1 LDTFDNHEM
10 RRTQSFLHLISLAV
24 AALVITACTRTDP
37 EEALRASIS
46 EMEVAVKARDTA
58 KLIGYLAPDFA
69 RTGEGGMNRD
79 EARRTVAAVLLTNPN
94 VYMNVSISELTIAG
108 NSATAKM
115 VVVAGG
121 GSGIIPER
129 AQSWNF
135 TTRWRFENNK
145 WLVERADWTEL
156 L

>member
-1 LDTFDNHEM
+1 MNREKLAH
-10 RRTQSFLHLISLAV
+10 HLLTLVGLATLLI
-24 AALVITACTRTDP
+24 ALTACARTDP
-37 EEALRASIS
+37 EKALRATIT
-46 EMEVAVKARDTA
+46 EMEAAVKAREPA
-58 KLIGYLAPDFA
+58 KLVGYLAQDFS
-69 RTGEGGMNRD
+69 RSGEGGMNRD

-94 VYMNVSISELTIAG
+94 IYMNVSISELTIAG
-108 NSATAKM
+108 NTATAKL

-135 TTRWRFENNK
+135 TTRWRFENDK

>member
-1 LDTFDNHEM
+1 MNFAALRLGF
-10 RRTQSFLHLISLAV
+10 ISLG
-24 AALVITACTRTDP
+24 ALVLMGALLAVGCARTDP
-37 EEALRASIS
+37 EKALHSAIA
-46 EMEVAVKARDTA
+46 EMEASVKARDTS
-58 KLIGYLAPDFA
+58 KLASYLAADFA
-69 RTGEGGMNRD
+69 RGGEGGMNRD

-94 VYMNVSISELTIAG
+94 IYMNVSISELKISGDA
-108 NSATAKM
+108 ATVKL

-121 GSGIIPER
+121 GSGIVPER

-135 TTRWRFENNK
+135 TTRWRSEKQK

>member
-1 LDTFDNHEM
+1 MNREKSAH
-10 RRTQSFLHLISLAV
+10 HLLTLVGLATLLI
-24 AALVITACTRTDP
+24 ALSACARTDP
-37 EEALRASIS
+37 EKALRTSIA
-46 EMEVAVKARDTA
+46 EMESAVKSRDTT
-58 KLIGYLAPDFA
+58 KLVGYLAPDFA
-69 RTGEGGMNRD
+69 RSGDGGMNRD

-94 VYMNVSISELTIAG
+94 IYMNVSISELTITG
-108 NSATAKM
+108 NSATAKL

-121 GSGIIPER
+121 GSGLIPER

-135 TTRWRFENNK
+135 TTRWRFENGK

>member
-1 LDTFDNHEM
+1 MASISSRLPIFVGVAIFA
-10 RRTQSFLHLISLAV
+10 SFLL
-24 AALVITACTRTDP
+24 LVGCTRTDP
-37 EEALRASIS
+37 EKALRASIA
-46 EMEVAVKARDTA
+46 EMEAAVKARETA
-58 KLIGYLAPDFA
+58 KLASYLAPDFA
-69 RTGEGGMNRD
+69 RSGEGGMNRD

-94 VYMNVSISELTIAG
+94 IYMNVSISELTITG
-108 NSATAKM
+108 DSATAKL

-121 GSGIIPER
+121 GSGLIPER

-135 TTRWRFENNK
+135 TTRWRYENDK